1 MMTTLNLNKEWHRD
15 LFEALAYV
23 FFEHI
28 GSSLSVV
35 VFSEPPSLGRPS
47 TIGLLQPRGSGAT
60 EEDETTSDLATTLKE
75 APHLVTI
82 LRTISLF
89 ANEKDSERGNPLP
102 SAHFNQKDGFAAAI
116 ITRMQN
122 TMLRGMFG
130 DQEDTF
136 HDTLRRPSEAE
147 STDYTKDLIAGADE
161 EVTSEWFVG
170 EVWKYIGWD
179 ILTKYID

>member
-1 MMTTLNLNKEWHRD
+1 MITILDMNKEWHRQ

-23 FFEHI
+23 FFERI
-28 GSSLSVV
+28 GSSLSTA

-47 TIGLLQPRGSGAT
+47 TIGLLQPRGPLAT
-60 EEDETTSDLATTLKE
+60 EEDKITNDLATTLKE

-89 ANEKDSERGNPLP
+89 ANEKDSGRGNLLP
-102 SAHFNQKDGFAAAI
+102 SAHFNQKDGYGAAI
-116 ITRMQN
+116 IARMQN

-130 DQEDTF
+130 DQEEAF
-136 HDTLRRPSEAE
+136 HDTLRRPSETE
-147 STDYTKDLIAGADE
+147 STDYTKDLMVGQDE

-179 ILTKYID
+179 ILTKCVD